1 MSDGTVKPAVDLKT
15 GLTQKLL
22 GQEMNTIILVV
33 LLASFGYAFWWG
45 ITTGVPAHLRE
56 IKSGYME
63 VANEHGK
70 QQEALQRTFEKTLDR
85 IERRGAGAK
94 DKIEQPGA
102 GAFAEN

>member
-1 MSDGTVKPAVDLKT
+1 MADTTESDIKKTVIAKVLSQET
-15 GLTQKLL
+15 STLL
-22 GQEMNTIILVV
+22 LMACLS
-33 LLASFGYAFWWG
+33 SFGYAFWWAM
-45 ITTGVPAHLRE
+45 TTGVPAYLRE

-85 IERRGAGAK
+85 IERRGAGAN
-94 DKIEQPGA
+94 DGVERPGV